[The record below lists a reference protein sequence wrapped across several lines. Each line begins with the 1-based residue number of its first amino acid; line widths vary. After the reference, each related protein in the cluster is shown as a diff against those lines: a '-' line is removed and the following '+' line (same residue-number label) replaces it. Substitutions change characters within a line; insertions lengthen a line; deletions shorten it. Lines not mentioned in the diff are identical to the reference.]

1 MKQRNIILFDLPA
14 VRENLLPLSY
24 TRPIADFL
32 VGITTLRKKWESFLA
47 GEFSYSTVGYLSEK
61 YPMKAAEENLFI
73 ASNIIAT
80 EQLARRLVSL
90 EPGEVLMADTMAG
103 QRVLV
108 GFKGGANRLDEVI
121 HSMPAGIVYEE
132 KVDAIN
138 YVYDIFLLN
147 GRQIEA
153 DFDVLTAGREG
164 QSIPRSNTVIGD
176 PERIYIESGA
186 IVEGV
191 VLNASHG
198 PIYVGR
204 HVEIMEGSCL
214 RGPIALG
221 EHSTVNMGTRIYPG
235 TSLGPWCKVGGELN
249 NVVIF
254 GFTNKAHD
262 GFLGN
267 AVIGEWCN
275 LGAGCVAS
283 NLKNDY
289 TEIKLWNYPSHRF
302 LRTGLQ
308 FCGLIMAD
316 HSKAGINTM
325 FNTATVVGVGVNIH
339 GSGFQRNF
347 IASFSEGGPSGFTD
361 LPMEKFFDIA
371 KRMMARRGRSLSEAD
386 NRIFHAIREL
396 AENYK

>member
-80 EQLARRLVSL
+80 EHLARRLDTL

-108 GFKGGANRLDEVI
+108 GFKGGPNRLDEVI

-176 PERIYIESGA
+176 PDRIYIESGA

-204 HVEIMEGSCL
+204 HVEIMEGSCF

-339 GSGFQRNF
+339 GSGFPRNF

>member
-61 YPMKAAEENLFI
+61 YPMKTAEENLFI

-80 EQLARRLVSL
+80 EPLARRLDSL

-108 GFKGGANRLDEVI
+108 GFKGGASRLDEVI

-176 PERIYIESGA
+176 PDRIYIESGA

-339 GSGFQRNF
+339 GSGFPRNF

>member
-80 EQLARRLVSL
+80 EHLARRLDTL
-90 EPGEVLMADTMAG
+90 EPGEVLMSDTMAG

-108 GFKGGANRLDEVI
+108 GFKGGPNRLDEVI

-176 PERIYIESGA
+176 PDRIYIESGA

-339 GSGFQRNF
+339 GSGFPRNF

>member
-61 YPMKAAEENLFI
+61 YPMKTAEENLFI

-80 EQLARRLVSL
+80 EHLARRLDTL

-108 GFKGGANRLDEVI
+108 GFKGGPNRLDEVI

-176 PERIYIESGA
+176 PGRIYIESGA

-339 GSGFQRNF
+339 GSGFPRNF